1 MKTVPGGAN
10 FLMKEKE
17 NRKMKIDEIN
27 KELQQKIVKM
37 LNDAKPEEKS
47 EAIYEAAAM
56 IAAEKNK
63 GLIEELTRQNA
74 QAAADEDYRKALG
87 LRKLSK
93 EEEAFYERFKDIK
106 QSITASQIDII
117 PNSIIDRT
125 LDDIK
130 KKSDI
135 LSLVAFAPA
144 DVKKWIVASHSGKA
158 VWGGITDAITGELS
172 AEISALN
179 IEQHK
184 MTAFIVIP
192 KSIRDLALPFVD
204 RYFMAVME
212 EALNDGFVSGY
223 LEGDGKTGPIGI
235 MKKIESF
242 KEDGTASDKT
252 VIQTVKKFSPKGLAG
267 VRKTLSND
275 GKRVITELHLICNP
289 LDEAEY
295 VDPALYGEALT
306 GGYKDTSFMPIK
318 KHPEANCPKGKAIFT
333 IPNAYVMGATAFRVD
348 EYKETKAMDDMDLVI
363 GKCYANGRAIDDNC
377 AVVFDV
383 TKLEEYVLP
392 VTQVTNG
399 QTAEV

>member
-1 MKTVPGGAN
+1 
-10 FLMKEKE
+10 
-17 NRKMKIDEIN
+17 MKIDEIN

-37 LNDAKPEEKS
+37 LDDAKPEEKS

-56 IAAEKNK
+56 IAAEKHK

-93 EEEAFYERFKDIK
+93 EEETFYERFKDIK

-117 PNSIIDRT
+117 PTSIIDRT

-184 MTAFIVIP
+184 MTALIIIP

-212 EALNDGFVSGY
+212 EALQDGFISGY
-223 LEGDGKTGPIGI
+223 LKGDGKTGPIGI
-235 MKKIESF
+235 MNKIESF
-242 KEDGTASDKT
+242 KTDGTAAAKT
-252 VIQTVKKFSPKGLAG
+252 VIQTVKKFSPKGLAE

-289 LDEAEY
+289 MDEAEY

-333 IPNAYVMGATAFRVD
+333 IPNAYVMGATAFRIN

-399 QTAEV
+399 QPAEA